1 MLKYYYDLAYVLKM
15 GCHQNFAVAVV
26 AVGADVAVAVVCC
39 PLLLLM
45 S

>member
-15 GCHQNFAVAVV
+15 GCHQNFAVVV
-26 AVGADVAVAVVCC
+26 VSVGADVAVVVCC